1 MRLPRLPDW
10 GWAQY
15 GYPAYSTGAIGVE
28 QVGRHTILHTIQYC
42 TLPTHAVF
50 TGPVVWR
57 GMMALMRSRVHIR
70 DQAVHS
76 MSLGSMSSGSI
87 PFHWVLFHVMG
98 SMSSGSIPFHQVLFH
113 VIGFYS
119 MSPVNTALIHTCNR
133 ACTITPSPA

>member
-50 TGPVVWR
+50 TGPVGGR

-87 PFHWVLFHVMG
+87 PFHWVLFHVIG
-98 SMSSGSIPFHQVLFH
+98 FYVIRLYSISSGSIPCHWVLFH
-113 VIGFYS
+113 EPSEYS
-119 MSPVNTALIHTCNR
+119 THTHMQ
-133 ACTITPSPA
+133 